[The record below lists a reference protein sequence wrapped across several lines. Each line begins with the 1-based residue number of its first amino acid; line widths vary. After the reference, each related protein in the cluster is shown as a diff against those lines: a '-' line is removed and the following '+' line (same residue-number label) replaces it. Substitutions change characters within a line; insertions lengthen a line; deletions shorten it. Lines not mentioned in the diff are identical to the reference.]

1 MAEEGDTYRQK
12 DLMRLSRQEDL
23 DEYIFSKDPED
34 LPQLAGDYPVCEALK
49 ELTPIQRKVLW
60 ANVVRGYSTADIAEA
75 LGYSVRNVTKHRQ
88 KALEKVRLL
97 VTGHKSL

>member
-1 MAEEGDTYRQK
+1 
-12 DLMRLSRQEDL
+12 MRLSRQEDL

-34 LPQLAGDYPVCEALK
+34 LPQLAGDYPVCEALT